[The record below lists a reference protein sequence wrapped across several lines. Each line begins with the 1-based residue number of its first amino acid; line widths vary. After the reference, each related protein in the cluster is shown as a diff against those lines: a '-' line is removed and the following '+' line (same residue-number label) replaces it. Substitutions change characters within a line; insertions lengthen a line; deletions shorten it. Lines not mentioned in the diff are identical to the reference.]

1 MTFQNLYYFIEAAR
15 DLNFSKTAERLFVS
29 PQSISK
35 HLGKLEEHY
44 SVKLFTRRPDLQLTE
59 AGQLIATKAEQI
71 FSIEKDI
78 NRKLAQMKLQNPTA
92 IQMKCNLT
100 KATVFLPTI
109 LKLYAEQYPGTQIFC
124 DDSRTDELGDTHIQ
138 SELLNHS
145 IHFYVGEQIPV
156 ESEDIIQRL
165 LFRDR
170 NLFAVSKQKY
180 HEYFQDNTGLL
191 NKSLEGVSP
200 SDFGDLTFL
209 LQEDSRIPSTHAY
222 FLHNAGGL
230 KRENCII
237 YNHVPLNMML
247 SMCRKNMGVI
257 LLSELLLYYYVSI
270 QNHTLDDLYLFN
282 ASINGIPYY
291 RNLYL
296 CYSRDVTKLDQAV
309 SDFPAIIQEEFQHI
323 QTHIEQEL
331 KICAGCI

>member
-35 HLGKLEEHY
+35 HIGKLEEHY

-180 HEYFQDNTGLL
+180 HEYFQDNTG
-191 NKSLEGVSP
+191 
-200 SDFGDLTFL
+200 FCC
-209 LQEDSRIPSTHAY
+209 
-222 FLHNAGGL
+222 
-230 KRENCII
+230 KR
-237 YNHVPLNMML
+237 
-247 SMCRKNMGVI
+247 
-257 LLSELLLYYYVSI
+257 
-270 QNHTLDDLYLFN
+270 T
-282 ASINGIPYY
+282 
-291 RNLYL
+291 
-296 CYSRDVTKLDQAV
+296 AV
-309 SDFPAIIQEEFQHI
+309 FPAHMHI
-323 QTHIEQEL
+323 FCTMR
-331 KICAGCI
+331 AA